1 MPMMQLGDFYKEH
14 LTQEKIDQLII
25 DCKDGKIIL
34 QDSICQKKILLDKI
48 SIPGIKTYEVYRKTV
63 VTLQWK
69 SYESNDSDEV
79 VEQVKHLDFAVVVVL
94 VSCWI
99 EMELY

>member
-1 MPMMQLGDFYKEH
+1 MKY
-14 LTQEKIDQLII
+14 T
-25 DCKDGKIIL
+25 
-34 QDSICQKKILLDKI
+34 
-48 SIPGIKTYEVYRKTV
+48 KTV

-94 VSCWI
+94 VS
-99 EMELY
+99 LLD

>member
-1 MPMMQLGDFYKEH
+1 VIFYRH

-25 DCKDGKIIL
+25 DCKDGKYYKIRNM
-34 QDSICQKKILLDKI
+34 SKKILLDKI

-69 SYESNDSDEV
+69 SYESNDS
-79 VEQVKHLDFAVVVVL
+79 
-94 VSCWI
+94 
-99 EMELY
+99 

>member
-1 MPMMQLGDFYKEH
+1 MSK
-14 LTQEKIDQLII
+14 
-25 DCKDGKIIL
+25 KDI
-34 QDSICQKKILLDKI
+34 LDKI